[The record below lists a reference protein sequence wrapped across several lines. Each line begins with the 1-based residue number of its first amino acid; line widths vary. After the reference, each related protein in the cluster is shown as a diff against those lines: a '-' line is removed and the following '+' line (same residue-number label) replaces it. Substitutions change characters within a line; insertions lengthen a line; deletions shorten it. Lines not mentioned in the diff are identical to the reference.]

1 MIRILDIFFSSLG
14 LILLS
19 PILLIVALLIKI
31 ESRGP
36 VIFKQLRVGRF
47 GIEFALLKFRSM
59 KEGSDKNGLLTIG
72 ARDGR
77 ITLVGFILRKYK
89 IDELPQLI
97 NVLKGEMS
105 LVGPRPEV
113 KKYVEAYTTEQR
125 IVLTVRPGITDWAS
139 IMYKSENEILGNSIN
154 PELDYIQKI
163 VPDKIKYNLIY
174 IKKKGVYEYLKI
186 IFLTILSIVNQK
198 VT

>member
-1 MIRILDIFFSSLG
+1 
-14 LILLS
+14 
-19 PILLIVALLIKI
+19 
-31 ESRGP
+31 
-36 VIFKQLRVGRF
+36 
-47 GIEFALLKFRSM
+47 M